1 MSGFVHLNVHTG
13 YSLLEG
19 ACRLRELCEKAKA
32 LGMSALAITDTGA
45 LYGAIDFSDICGEL
59 GIKAIIGCEIRV
71 SENSRFMKASSE
83 PSRLT
88 LLCKNETGY
97 KNLCR
102 LISEQVEVMGEFV
115 SDKDCIEKY
124 AEGLIALSG
133 GNRGEIARLI
143 RERRTAEVKKCA
155 EWYRSIFGEDFYLEL
170 NSHDTAEETA
180 LCRELRALSETT
192 GIKTC
197 PTNNV
202 HYVEKSQSRAQKLL
216 ECIKENRRLSDK
228 SSGGLLNDEYYLKSA
243 QEMKRFFTAE
253 EISQTEI
260 IAEKCNF
267 KFEFGVTK
275 LPLFKKDG
283 VSDNAEYF
291 RRLCEKGA
299 EKRYGTVTDEIKS
312 RLDYELSIIEKMGF
326 VDYFL
331 IVWDFVRYAKTN
343 DIPVGPGRGS
353 GAGSLCAYC
362 MGITEIDPLRYN
374 LLFERFLNPERV
386 SMPDFDIDFCN
397 ERRGEVIEYVR
408 GRYGAPCV
416 AQIAAFDT
424 LKSKAAIRDAGRA
437 LAIPQRKI
445 DAAARAVPPLINPQ
459 LSEEIKRGEL
469 KALYETDS
477 EIKTL
482 IDAAMLIEG
491 FPRHT
496 TVHAAGIVITREPVV
511 EYAPVEVN
519 ADGAKTQFT
528 MTALE
533 RLGLLKMDFL
543 GLRNLT
549 VIHKACLKIR
559 ETEPNFDIKTIS
571 ENDEK
576 TFKMLGEGKTCGV
589 FQLESDGMS
598 SVIARLKPQSIEDL
612 TAAIALYRPGPMDSI
627 PAYIENRHKK
637 PEEIKYKHPL
647 LKNILSVTY
656 GCIVYQ
662 EQVMQICREIGGY
675 SYGRA
680 DLVRRAMSK
689 KKHGVMEKEHDA
701 FVYGTETNCGAIKN
715 GVPEDI
721 ANEIFDEMEKFSSYA
736 FNKSHAA
743 AYATVAYQTAYLRCH
758 YYKEYMSA
766 LCSSVEDYNSKLAEY
781 AADIKAS
788 GYKLLPPDIN
798 KSYADFVVE
807 GNAIRFGLSAIKSL
821 GRSFSEETARERDKN
836 GLYTSPEDFAVRTEA
851 FGNNRR
857 YTESLIKCGAMD
869 NLGVT
874 RASMLLGL
882 DGLMNYAARENFRRE
897 SGQLDLLGSEEKQT
911 KFTFPHSEEFPKTK
925 LLSLEIE
932 MIGFYVS
939 CHPASIYLPR
949 AENAPDHES
958 FMFIADALGR
968 RDGALVS
975 TVALVQNVRTH
986 FSKSGEM
993 AFADIEDES
1002 GTISAVVF
1010 PSTFSVSERLTV
1022 GKVYYFGGRIQK
1034 KDGKTSLIVNSI
1046 RRGESLPEGRSKTL
1060 YVNFE
1065 NENDPRIPRVTALL
1079 FEYCGISAAR
1089 ACFRDKREVRRIN
1102 GLRGVRICA
1111 ELVKRLKDILGGG
1124 NVVVK

>member
-1 MSGFVHLNVHTG
+1 MAEFVHLNVHTG

-45 LYGAIDFSDICGEL
+45 LYGAIEFSDICDEL
-59 GIKAIIGCEIRV
+59 GIKAIIGCEVRV
-71 SENSRFMKASSE
+71 AEGSRYMKNTGA
-83 PSRLT
+83 PTRLT
-88 LLCKNETGY
+88 LLCKNKIGY

-102 LISEQVEVMGEFV
+102 LISKQTESLGEFIT
-115 SDKDCIEKY
+115 DKECIEKY
-124 AEGLIALSG
+124 SEGIIALSG
-133 GNRGEIARLI
+133 GRNGEITRLVQSGRI
-143 RERRTAEVKKCA
+143 SEAEKCA
-155 EWYRSIFGEDFYLEL
+155 LWYKSVFGEDFYIEL
-170 NSHDTAEETA
+170 NNHNNLDEMRI
-180 LCRELRALSETT
+180 CRDLRLLSEKA

-202 HYVEKSQSRAQKLL
+202 HYVEKSQSRVQKLL
-216 ECIKENRRLSDK
+216 ECIKENRRLSEK
-228 SSGGLLNDEYYLKSA
+228 SPNELPNDEYYLKSYDEMSRLFTEEELSVPKKIAA
-243 QEMKRFFTAE
+243 Q
-253 EISQTEI
+253 
-260 IAEKCNF
+260 CDF

-275 LPLFKKDG
+275 LPLFKKEG

-291 RRLCEKGA
+291 RKLCAKGA
-299 EKRYGTVTDEIKS
+299 EKRYGTITEEIKK
-312 RLDYELSIIEKMGF
+312 RLEYELSVIEKMGF

-331 IVWDFVRYAKTN
+331 IVWDFVRYAKTH
-343 DIPVGPGRGS
+343 DIPVGLGRGS

-374 LLFERFLNPERV
+374 LIFERFLNPERV

-408 GRYGAPCV
+408 QRYGAPCV

-424 LKSKAAIRDAGRA
+424 LKAKAAIRDAGRA
-437 LAIPQRKI
+437 LGTPQRKI
-445 DAAARAVPPLINPQ
+445 DIAAKAVPYTINPS
-459 LSEEIKRGEL
+459 LAEEIKNGEL
-469 KALYETDS
+469 KALYESDN
-477 EIKTL
+477 EIHSL
-482 IDAAMLIEG
+482 VNAAMMIEG

-496 TVHAAGIVITREPVV
+496 TVHAAGVVITREPVM
-511 EYAPVEVN
+511 EYAPIEVN

-549 VIHKACLKIR
+549 VIHKACQKIR
-559 ETEPNFDIKTIS
+559 ETQPDFDIKSIN
-571 ENDEK
+571 ENDEQ
-576 TFKMLGEGKTCGV
+576 TYKMLGQGKTIGV

-598 SVIARLKPQSIEDL
+598 SVIARLKPKSIEDL

-627 PAYIENRHKK
+627 PVYIENRHKK

-715 GVPEDI
+715 GVPEQI

-743 AYATVAYQTAYLRCH
+743 AYAALAYQTAYLRCH
-758 YYKEYMSA
+758 YYKEYISA
-766 LCSSVEDYNSKLAEY
+766 LCSSIMDYTGKLAEY
-781 AADIKAS
+781 CADIS
-788 GYKLLPPDIN
+788 SNGVVLLPPDVN

-807 GNAIRFGLSAIKSL
+807 GNAVRFGLAAVKNL
-821 GRSFSEETARERDKN
+821 GRNFIDEMTKERDQN
-836 GLYTSPEDFAVRTEA
+836 GKFTSPEDFALRMAA

-857 YTESLIKCGAMD
+857 YMESLIKCGALD
-869 NLGVT
+869 NLGVN
-874 RASMLLGL
+874 RASLLAGMEDIL
-882 DGLMNYAARENFRRE
+882 NFAARENSRKE
-897 SGQLDLLGSEEKQT
+897 SGQLDLLSGENEKT
-911 KFTFPHSEEFPKTK
+911 AFVFPKNDEFPKTR
-925 LLSLEIE
+925 LLNLEYE
-932 MIGFYVS
+932 SIGFYVS
-939 CHPASIYLPR
+939 EHPASVFLPR
-949 AENAPDHES
+949 AENCI
-958 FMFIADALGR
+958 FIADALELA
-968 RDGALVS
+968 DNSSAQLMALV
-975 TVALVQNVRTH
+975 TDVRTH
-986 FSKSGEM
+986 RAKSGEM
-993 AFADIEDES
+993 AFAELEDES
-1002 GTISAVVF
+1002 GAISAVVF
-1010 PSTFSVSERLTV
+1010 PRTFSSAERLAA
-1022 GKVYYFGGRIQK
+1022 GKIYRLSGKIQK
-1034 KDGKTSLIVNSI
+1034 QDGKISYIVNEI
-1046 RRGESLPEGRSKTL
+1046 KRAEALPETPARTL
-1060 YVNFE
+1060 FVNFE
-1065 NENDPRIPRVTALL
+1065 SENDPRIPETTALL
-1079 FEYCGISAAR
+1079 FTFKGTSKAK

-1102 GLRGVRICA
+1102 GLRGVRICP
-1111 ELVKRLKDILGGG
+1111 ELLNNLRKILGAA
-1124 NVVVK
+1124 NVAVK

>member
-1 MSGFVHLNVHTG
+1 MSDFVHLNVHTG

-32 LGMSALAITDTGA
+32 LGMPALAITDTGA
-45 LYGAIDFSDICGEL
+45 LYGAIEFSDICGEL
-59 GIKAIIGCEIRV
+59 GIKAIIGCEVRV
-71 SENSRFMKASSE
+71 CENSRFMKTSGE
-83 PSRLT
+83 TSRLT

-102 LISEQVEVMGEFV
+102 LISQQTEILGEFV
-115 SDKDCIEKY
+115 TDKDCIEKY
-124 AEGLIALSG
+124 SEGIIALFG
-133 GNRGEIARLI
+133 GKNSEITRLLKGG
-143 RERRTAEVKKCA
+143 RSSEAEKCA
-155 EWYRSIFGEDFYLEL
+155 LWYKSVFKEDLYLEL
-170 NSHDTAEETA
+170 NNHNDIDDMQICKAM
-180 LCRELRALSETT
+180 RMLSEKT

-197 PTNNV
+197 PTNSV
-202 HYVEKSQSRAQKLL
+202 HYVEKSQSRTQRLL
-216 ECIKENRRLSDK
+216 ECIKENRRLSD
-228 SSGGLLNDEYYLKSA
+228 SSEQNNSEYYLKSRE
-243 QEMKRFFTAE
+243 EMARFFTDE
-253 EISQTEI
+253 ELETPEK
-260 IAEKCNF
+260 IAEQCDF
-267 KFEFGVTK
+267 KFEFGITR
-275 LPLFKKDG
+275 LPLFKKEG

-291 RRLCEKGA
+291 RKLCIKGA
-299 EKRYGTVTDEIKS
+299 EKRYGKITDEIQK
-312 RLDYELSIIEKMGF
+312 RLDYELSVIEKMGF

-362 MGITEIDPLRYN
+362 MGITEIDPLRFN

-408 GRYGAPCV
+408 DRYGSPCV

-424 LKSKAAIRDAGRA
+424 LKAKAAIRDAGRA
-437 LAIPQRKI
+437 LGIPQRKI
-445 DAAARAVPPLINPQ
+445 DAAAKAVPFSINPS
-459 LSEEIKRGEL
+459 LSEELKNGEL
-469 KALYETDS
+469 KELYSSDNDIRS
-477 EIKTL
+477 L
-482 IDAAMLIEG
+482 IDAAMMIEG

-496 TVHAAGIVITREPVV
+496 TVHAAGVVITREPVM
-511 EYAPVEVN
+511 EYAPIEVN

-549 VIHKACLKIR
+549 VIHKACMKIR
-559 ETEPNFDIKTIS
+559 ETRPDFDIGKIN
-571 ENDEK
+571 ENDEQ
-576 TFKMLGEGKTCGV
+576 TYKMLGQGKTSGV

-612 TAAIALYRPGPMDSI
+612 TAAIALYRPGPMDAI
-627 PAYIENRHKK
+627 PEYIENRHKR
-637 PEEIKYKHPL
+637 PEEITYKHPL

-701 FVYGTETNCGAIKN
+701 FIYGTETNCGAVKN

-766 LCSSVEDYNSKLAEY
+766 LCSSVMDYTEKLAEY
-781 AADIKAS
+781 AADIAS
-788 GYKLLPPDIN
+788 SGVLLLPPDIN

-807 GNAIRFGLSAIKSL
+807 DNAIRFGLAAVKNL
-821 GRSFSEETARERDKN
+821 GRSFIDEMTKERDKN
-836 GLYTSPEDFAVRTEA
+836 GSFSSPEDLALRTA
-851 FGNNRR
+851 PFGNNRR
-857 YTESLIKCGAMD
+857 YTEALIKCGALD

-874 RASMLLGL
+874 RAGMLSEI
-882 DGLMNYAARENFRRE
+882 DGLLNYAARESLRKE
-897 SGQLDLLGSEEKQT
+897 SGQLDLLGEEEAKSGYV
-911 KFTFPHSEEFPKTK
+911 FPKSEEFPKTK
-925 LLSLEIE
+925 LLNLECE
-932 MIGFYVS
+932 SIGFYVS
-939 CHPASIYLPR
+939 GHPASIYLPR
-949 AENAPDHES
+949 AENCL
-958 FMFIADALGR
+958 FIADALNLNNNAPVSIM
-968 RDGALVS
+968 ALVS
-975 TVALVQNVRTH
+975 DVRTH
-986 FSKSGEM
+986 YAKSGEM
-993 AFADIEDES
+993 AFAELEDES

-1010 PSTFSVSERLTV
+1010 PSVFSKTERLFV
-1022 GKVYYFGGRIQK
+1022 GRIYYISGRIDKQERK
-1034 KDGKTSLIVNSI
+1034 ISFIINTVK
-1046 RRGESLPEGRSKTL
+1046 RAEALPEAAPRTL
-1060 YVNFE
+1060 FINFE
-1065 NENDPRIPRVTALL
+1065 NDLDLRIPKVTELL
-1079 FEYCGISAAR
+1079 FEFRGTFAVR

-1102 GLRGVRICA
+1102 ALRGVRICP
-1111 ELVKRLKDILGGG
+1111 ELINKLRGILGDK
-1124 NVVVK
+1124 NVIIK

>member
-1 MSGFVHLNVHTG
+1 MAEFLHLNVHTG

-32 LGMSALAITDTGA
+32 LGMTALAITDTGA
-45 LYGAIDFSDICGEL
+45 LYGAIEFSDICEEL
-59 GIKAIIGCEIRV
+59 GIKAIIGCEVRV
-71 SENSRFMKASSE
+71 SEGSRYMKNTGT
-83 PSRLT
+83 PFRLT
-88 LLCKNETGY
+88 LLCKNEIGY

-102 LISEQVEVMGEFV
+102 LISQQAEILGEFIT
-115 SDKDCIEKY
+115 DKECIEKY
-124 AEGLIALSG
+124 SEGIIALSG
-133 GNRGEIARLI
+133 GKNGEIPRLI
-143 RERRTAEVKKCA
+143 QSGRISEAEKCA
-155 EWYRSIFGEDFYLEL
+155 LWYKSVFSENFYLEL
-170 NSHDTAEETA
+170 NNHNSIEEMR
-180 LCRELRALSETT
+180 LCRELRNLSEKT

-202 HYVEKSQSRAQKLL
+202 HYVEKPQSKVQKLL
-216 ECIKENRRLSDK
+216 NCIKENRRISEK
-228 SSGGLLNDEYYLKSA
+228 SPNDLPNDEYYLKSYDEMA
-243 QEMKRFFTAE
+243 QFFTAE
-253 EISQTEI
+253 ELEMPKK
-260 IAEKCNF
+260 IAAQCNF

-275 LPLFKKDG
+275 LPLFRKEG

-291 RRLCEKGA
+291 RKMCRKGA
-299 EKRYGTVTDEIKS
+299 EKRFGTVSDEIKK
-312 RLDYELSIIEKMGF
+312 RLEYELSVIEKMGF

-408 GRYGAPCV
+408 GRYGAANV

-424 LKSKAAIRDAGRA
+424 LKAKAAIRDAGRA
-437 LAIPQRKI
+437 LGIPQRKI
-445 DAAARAVPPLINPQ
+445 DMAAKVIPYSINPSI
-459 LSEEIKRGEL
+459 SEELQNGEL
-469 KALYETDS
+469 KALYNSDN
-477 EIKTL
+477 EIRSL
-482 IDAAMLIEG
+482 INAAMMIEG

-496 TVHAAGIVITREPVV
+496 TVHAAGVVITREPVM
-511 EYAPVEVN
+511 EYAPIEVN
-519 ADGAKTQFT
+519 SDGAKTQFT

-549 VIHKACLKIR
+549 VIHKACAKIR
-559 ETEPNFDIKTIS
+559 ETQPDFDIKNIS
-571 ENDEK
+571 ENDEQ
-576 TFKMLGEGKTCGV
+576 TYKMLGQGKTIGV
-589 FQLESDGMS
+589 FQLESDGMA
-598 SVIARLKPQSIEDL
+598 SVIARLKPKSIEDL

-662 EQVMQICREIGGY
+662 EQVMQICREVGGY

-715 GVPEDI
+715 GVPEQI
-721 ANEIFDEMEKFSSYA
+721 ANEIFDEMAKFSSYA

-758 YYKEYMSA
+758 YYKEYISA
-766 LCSSVEDYNSKLAEY
+766 LCSSVMDYTGKLAEY
-781 AADIKAS
+781 CADFSAN
-788 GYKLLPPDIN
+788 GVALLPPDVN

-807 GNAIRFGLSAIKSL
+807 GNAVRFGLAAVKNL
-821 GRSFSEETARERDKN
+821 GRNFIDEMAKDRDEN
-836 GLYTSPEDFAVRTEA
+836 GEFTSPEDFALRMAA

-857 YTESLIKCGAMD
+857 YMEALIKCGALD
-869 NLGVT
+869 NLGVN
-874 RASMLLGL
+874 RASLLSGM
-882 DGLMNYAARENFRRE
+882 DGLLNYAARENFRKE
-897 SGQLDLLGSEEKQT
+897 SGQLDLLGEEEAKT
-911 KFTFPHSEEFPKTK
+911 GFVFPKTEEFPKTK
-925 LLSLEIE
+925 LLNLECE
-932 MIGFYVS
+932 SVGFYVS
-939 CHPASIYLPR
+939 GHPASVFLPR
-949 AENAPDHES
+949 AENCV
-958 FMFIADALGR
+958 FIADALELANNASAAIM
-968 RDGALVS
+968 ALVLS
-975 TVALVQNVRTH
+975 ERTH
-986 FSKSGEM
+986 HAKSGEM
-993 AFADIEDES
+993 AFADLEDES

-1010 PSTFSVSERLTV
+1010 PKSFSSTERLSA
-1022 GKVYYFGGRIQK
+1022 GRVYYLSGRIQNQ
-1034 KDGKTSLIVNSI
+1034 DGKITFIVN
-1046 RRGESLPEGRSKTL
+1046 ESKRAETLPEANPKTL
-1060 YVNFE
+1060 FINFE
-1065 NENDPRIPRVTALL
+1065 SETDPRISTATSLL
-1079 FEYCGISAAR
+1079 FAFKGTSAVKV
-1089 ACFRDKREVRRIN
+1089 CFHDTRTVRRIN

-1111 ELVKRLKDILGGG
+1111 ELVDKLRKILGAG
-1124 NVVVK
+1124 NVAVK

>member
-1 MSGFVHLNVHTG
+1 MSGLSGFIHLNVHTG

-32 LGMSALAITDTGA
+32 LGMTALAITDTGA
-45 LYGAIDFSDICGEL
+45 LYGAIEFSDICGEL
-59 GIKAIIGCEIRV
+59 GIKAIIGCEVRV
-71 SENSRFMKASSE
+71 SESNRYMRSSGK
-83 PSRLT
+83 PYRLT

-102 LISEQVEVMGEFV
+102 LISQQADNLGEFIT
-115 SDKDCIEKY
+115 DKECIEKFS
-124 AEGLIALSG
+124 EGIIALSG
-133 GNRGEIARLI
+133 GINGEIPRLI
-143 RERRTAEVKKCA
+143 SGGRFAEAEKCA
-155 EWYRSIFGEDFYLEL
+155 LWYKSVFGENFYLEL
-170 NSHDTAEETA
+170 NNHNNIEEMRV
-180 LCRELRALSETT
+180 CRDLRKLSEKT
-192 GIKTC
+192 GIKVC

-202 HYVEKSQSRAQKLL
+202 HYVEKSQSRVQALL
-216 ECIKENRRLSDK
+216 NCIKENRRLSEN
-228 SSGGLLNDEYYLKSA
+228 SPNGLSNSEYYLKSYD
-243 QEMKRFFTAE
+243 EMAALFTE
-253 EISQTEI
+253 EELSIPEK
-260 IAEKCNF
+260 IAEQCDF

-275 LPLFKKDG
+275 LPLFKKEG
-283 VSDNAEYF
+283 ISDNAEYF
-291 RRLCEKGA
+291 RGLCAKGA
-299 EKRYGTVTDEIKS
+299 EKRYGTISEEIKK
-312 RLDYELSIIEKMGF
+312 RLEYELSVIEKMGF

-408 GRYGAPCV
+408 RRYGADCV

-424 LKSKAAIRDAGRA
+424 LKAKAAIRDAGRA
-437 LAIPQRKI
+437 LGTPQRKI
-445 DAAARAVPPLINPQ
+445 DAAARVVPYSINPS
-459 LSEEIKRGEL
+459 LSEELKNGEL
-469 KALYETDS
+469 KELYAADN
-477 EIKTL
+477 EIRSL
-482 IDAAMLIEG
+482 IDAALMIEG

-496 TVHAAGIVITREPVV
+496 TVHAAGVVITREPVM
-511 EYAPVEVN
+511 EYAPIEVN
-519 ADGAKTQFT
+519 EDGAKTQFT

-549 VIHKACLKIR
+549 VIHKACMKIR
-559 ETEPNFDIKTIS
+559 EKQPDFDIRKIN

-576 TFKMLGEGKTCGV
+576 TYEMLGQGKTCGV
-589 FQLESDGMS
+589 FQLESDGMA
-598 SVIARLKPQSIEDL
+598 SVIARLKPKSIEDL

-689 KKHGVMEKEHDA
+689 KKRGVMEKEHDA
-701 FVYGTETNCGAIKN
+701 FIYGTETNCGAIKN
-715 GVPEDI
+715 GVPEQV

-766 LCSSVEDYNSKLAEY
+766 LCSSVPDYTAKLAEY
-781 AADIKAS
+781 AADFSAN
-788 GYKLLPPDIN
+788 GVVLLPPDVN

-807 GNAIRFGLSAIKSL
+807 ENAVRFGLAAVKNL
-821 GRSFSEETARERDKN
+821 GRSFIVEMTKERTEN
-836 GLYTSPEDFAVRTEA
+836 GDFGSAEDFALRMAA

-857 YTESLIKCGAMD
+857 YMEALIKCGALD
-869 NLGVT
+869 NLGIN
-874 RASMLLGL
+874 RASLLTGM
-882 DGLMNYAARENFRRE
+882 DGLLNFAARECSRKE
-897 SGQLDLLGSEEKQT
+897 SGQLDLLGEEEAKT
-911 KFTFPHSEEFPKTK
+911 GFIFPKTEEFPKQK
-925 LLSLEIE
+925 LLSLECE
-932 MIGFYVS
+932 SIGFYVS
-939 CHPASIYLPR
+939 GHPAGIFLPR
-949 AENAPDHES
+949 AENCI
-958 FMFIADALGR
+958 FIADALELPNNASAAVM
-968 RDGALVS
+968 ALVLS
-975 TVALVQNVRTH
+975 ERNHYA
-986 FSKSGEM
+986 KSGEM
-993 AFADIEDES
+993 AFADLEDES
-1002 GTISAVVF
+1002 GAISAVVF
-1010 PSTFSVSERLTV
+1010 PKAFSSTERLSA
-1022 GKVYYFGGRIQK
+1022 GRVYYLNGRIQK
-1034 KDGKTSLIVNSI
+1034 QDGKITFIVNEAK
-1046 RRGESLPEGRSKTL
+1046 RAEALPEARAKTL
-1060 YVNFE
+1060 FVNLE
-1065 NENDPRIPRVTALL
+1065 SETDPRIPDVTALL
-1079 FEYCGISAAR
+1079 FAFKGTSTAR
-1089 ACFRDKREVRRIN
+1089 VCFRDKRTVRKVN
-1102 GLRGVRICA
+1102 GLRGVRICG
-1111 ELVKRLKDILGGG
+1111 ELVERLGKIVGKE
-1124 NVVVK
+1124 NVAVK

>member
-19 ACRLRELCEKAKA
+19 ACRLKELCEKAKS
-32 LGMSALAITDTGA
+32 LNMPALAVTDTGA
-45 LYGAIDFSDICGEL
+45 LYGAIDFFDICEEL

-71 SENSRFMKASSE
+71 SENNRYMKASVK
-83 PSRLT
+83 PYRLT

-102 LISEQVEVMGEFV
+102 LISGQVEVMGEFV

-133 GNRGEIARLI
+133 GINGEISRLI
-143 RERRTAEVKKCA
+143 QERRTSEAEKCA
-155 EWYRSIFGEDFYLEL
+155 KWYQSIFGDDFYLEL
-170 NSHDTAEETA
+170 NNHNTVEEA
-180 LCRELRALSETT
+180 HICKELRLLSDKT

-202 HYVEKSQSRAQKLL
+202 HYTEKSQSRAQRLL
-216 ECIKENRRLSDK
+216 VCIKENRRLSEKPKD
-228 SSGGLLNDEYYLKSA
+228 GLLSDEYYLKSRE
-243 QEMKRFFTAE
+243 EMARFFTE
-253 EISQTEI
+253 EELSMPEK
-260 IAEKCNF
+260 IAEQCNF
-267 KFEFGVTK
+267 KFQFGITK

-283 VSDNAEYF
+283 VSDNTEYF
-291 RRLCEKGA
+291 RRLCAKGA
-299 EKRYGTVTDEIKS
+299 EKRYGKITEEIKK
-312 RLDYELSIIEKMGF
+312 RLDYELSVIEKMGF

-331 IVWDFVRYAKTN
+331 IVWDFVHYAKSN

-408 GRYGAPCV
+408 RRYGAPCV

-424 LKSKAAIRDAGRA
+424 LKAKAAIRDAGRA
-437 LAIPQRKI
+437 LGLRQSTI
-445 DAAARAVPPLINPQ
+445 DTAARAVSSSYDSK
-459 LSEEIKRGEL
+459 LSEELKSGEL
-469 KALYETDS
+469 KALYNSDS
-477 EIKTL
+477 DIRAL
-482 IDAAMLIEG
+482 IDAASEIEG

-496 TVHAAGIVITREPVV
+496 TIHAAGVVITREPVM
-511 EYAPVEVN
+511 EYVPIEVN
-519 ADGAKTQFT
+519 SDGAKTQFT

-559 ETEPNFDIKTIS
+559 ETEPNFDIGKID
-571 ENDEK
+571 ENDAE
-576 TFKMLGEGKTCGV
+576 TYKMLGLGKTLGV

-612 TAAIALYRPGPMDSI
+612 TAAIALYRPGPMDAI
-627 PAYIENRHKK
+627 PAYIENRHKN
-637 PEEIKYKHPL
+637 PEEITYKHPL

-701 FVYGTETNCGAIKN
+701 FIYGTETNCGAIKN
-715 GVPEDI
+715 GVPENI

-766 LCSSVEDYNSKLAEY
+766 LCSSVSDYAGKLAEY
-781 AADIKAS
+781 AADMSSS
-788 GYKLLPPDIN
+788 GVKLLPPDVN
-798 KSYADFVVE
+798 KSFADFTVE
-807 GNAIRFGLSAIKSL
+807 DNGIRFGLAAVKHL
-821 GRSFSEETARERDKN
+821 GRNFLDEMTKDRLEN
-836 GLYTSPEDFAVRTEA
+836 GNYTSPADFAVRAES
-851 FGNNRR
+851 FGLNRR
-857 YTESLIKCGAMD
+857 YMEALIKCGALD
-869 NLGVT
+869 SLGVS

-882 DGLMNYAARENFRRE
+882 DAVLSYAERENFRKT
-897 SGQLDLLGSEEKQT
+897 SGQLDLLGESEET
-911 KFTFPHSEEFPKTK
+911 TGFAFPKSDEFPKTK
-925 LLSLEIE
+925 LLSLECE
-932 MIGFYVS
+932 YIGFYVS
-939 CHPASIYLPR
+939 GHPAGIYLPR
-949 AENAPDHES
+949 AADTDC
-958 FMFIADALGR
+958 MYIADALTLSTNSSASIM
-968 RDGALVS
+968 ALV
-975 TVALVQNVRTH
+975 LNERTH
-986 FSKSGEM
+986 FAKSGEM
-993 AFADIEDES
+993 AFADLEDES
-1002 GTISAVVF
+1002 GAISAVIF
-1010 PSTFSVSERLTV
+1010 PSVFSSSERLSV
-1022 GKVYYFGGRIQK
+1022 GKVYFFNGRIDK
-1034 KDGKTSLIVNSI
+1034 KDNKTSFLVNSI
-1046 RRGESLPEGRSKTL
+1046 TRAELLPQASPKTL

-1065 NENDPRIPRVTALL
+1065 SENDMRIPKITSLL
-1079 FEYCGISAAR
+1079 FANKGISAVK

-1102 GLRGVRICA
+1102 GLRGVAISS
-1111 ELVKRLKDILGGG
+1111 ELIRKLKEILGDK